1 MLIGSL
7 FSYFNFDG
15 HRCLPSLLAV
25 ADVEFVCIVLLLLRL
40 INQLFIVYHRAY
52 KECKQAHSDSSH
64 DLQVNLDL
72 FEASMKVTG
81 KNNIK
86 HKNKMDALK
95 ALIVKMRMTMRTHDE
110 QKKGPAAG

>member
-40 INQLFIVYHRAY
+40 INQRFIVYHY
-52 KECKQAHSDSSH
+52 SLEHCITIE
-64 DLQVNLDL
+64 V
-72 FEASMKVTG
+72 
-81 KNNIK
+81 
-86 HKNKMDALK
+86 
-95 ALIVKMRMTMRTHDE
+95 
-110 QKKGPAAG
+110 